1 MLCCFFFGL
10 GVAFRFSRG
19 GGSTFRSGHIGV
31 RVLRTA
37 CVLAGKSVFFCPFR
51 EFCVFR
57 FTRIFGLAFF
67 VLCVGVFIAVILL
80 DRLYTAGEGI
90 AVTEQLQTHDAAQ
103 TVFCREQLFINN
115 GFNLVIGGLLAFFL
129 QKPVGDDTAHFRKV
143 MVACKR
149 ESPRRNVLCLQL
161 AVTVKI
167 YDHKRNSLVFYAKG
181 ERCADFKTCKLRYTV
196 HEGIDCHILRLYTG
210 QHVLVEAN
218 QVIEQI

>member
-129 QKPVGDDTAHFRKV
+129 QKPVGISAR
-143 MVACKR
+143 
-149 ESPRRNVLCLQL
+149 SW
-161 AVTVKI
+161 
-167 YDHKRNSLVFYAKG
+167 
-181 ERCADFKTCKLRYTV
+181 
-196 HEGIDCHILRLYTG
+196 
-210 QHVLVEAN
+210 
-218 QVIEQI
+218 